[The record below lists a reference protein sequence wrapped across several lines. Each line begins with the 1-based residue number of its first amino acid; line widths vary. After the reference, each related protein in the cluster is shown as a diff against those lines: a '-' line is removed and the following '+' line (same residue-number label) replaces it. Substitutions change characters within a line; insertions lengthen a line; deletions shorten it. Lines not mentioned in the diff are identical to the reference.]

1 MAESW
6 IINEDATVVEHQVEK
21 KRQTEQ
27 GYFGI
32 FRDMA
37 LNNIMDISEFSGDRS
52 GYSEI
57 LDNNRDISEY
67 SGIALDNNM
76 DISEYSGIVLES
88 LG

>member
-1 MAESW
+1 
-6 IINEDATVVEHQVEK
+6 
-21 KRQTEQ
+21 
-27 GYFGI
+27 
-32 FRDMA
+32 
-37 LNNIMDISEFSGDRS
+37 MDISEFSGDRS

-76 DISEYSGIVLES
+76 EISKYSGIVLES